1 MIINGLDVGTEDI
14 YLPFKGWVGVAL
26 QPFFPRFI
34 REKLIRA
41 AKL

>member
-1 MIINGLDVGTEDI
+1 MIIKGLDDGTEDI
-14 YLPFKGWVGVAL
+14 YLPLKGWVGVAL

-34 REKLIRA
+34 RGRLIRA